1 MSMISIEDN
10 RSISIVITIVIDI
23 IFLIIRW
30 LMIINSIVQFNTA
43 KLLKILSNILG
54 AISI

>member
-1 MSMISIEDN
+1 MISIEDN

-30 LMIINSIVQFNTA
+30 LMIINSIVQVNTA